1 MGRTKIKQITRKT
14 RKSSKV
20 SNFNRNCKCTFYSVY
35 FYDDDTSGR
44 LYDANGKEIKVRY
57 KNWLHKTASLSK
69 NSLFICQGCLKIAI
83 EKKSGSEVLIQENSV
98 ESVQTES
105 ENMTKFNHGKRFKF
119 NFGCYRS
126 HKKL

>member
-20 SNFNRNCKCTFYSVY
+20 SNFKRNCKCTFNSVH
-35 FYDDDTSGR
+35 FYEDDTSGR
-44 LYDANGKEIKVRY
+44 LYDANGEEIKVRY

-69 NSLFICQGCLKIAI
+69 NSRFICQECLNIAI
-83 EKKSGSEVLIQENSV
+83 KKKSGGEVLIQENSV
-98 ESVQTES
+98 ESGQTES
-105 ENMTKFNHGKRFKF
+105 ENMTKFNHEKRFKF
-119 NFGCYRS
+119 SLGGYRS